1 MLNKSIGIETS
12 TVFQSLTPMASPLSH
27 LPVLHQL
34 TSQRLHIHLHQE
46 STHELRRNHR
56 RKRLHRGDV
65 RQFNGKQERRNNI
78 SYRGY
83 NPHLKFRTPV
93 PPSSLS
99 PHNFSQTIQ
108 LHEPPSLF
116 SSLSSRYSPGS
127 VSSPATHYYH
137 ALPLASISTV
147 RASRRLRNTFQTPSA
162 FQFSNAP
169 CLWHLRYHAF
179 QFSNHLRLWHVRYHA
194 FQFSIN

>member
-1 MLNKSIGIETS
+1 MPGHSLLPCSPTRQSFHIPRLSLS
-12 TVFQSLTPMASPLSH
+12 TKHLPNAFSLPVLQCYPLMASPLSR

-99 PHNFSQTIQ
+99 PHNFFQTIQ

-116 SSLSSRYSPGS
+116 SSLSSRYSPGP
-127 VSSPATHYYH
+127 V
-137 ALPLASISTV
+137 
-147 RASRRLRNTFQTPSA
+147 
-162 FQFSNAP
+162 
-169 CLWHLRYHAF
+169 
-179 QFSNHLRLWHVRYHA
+179 
-194 FQFSIN
+194 